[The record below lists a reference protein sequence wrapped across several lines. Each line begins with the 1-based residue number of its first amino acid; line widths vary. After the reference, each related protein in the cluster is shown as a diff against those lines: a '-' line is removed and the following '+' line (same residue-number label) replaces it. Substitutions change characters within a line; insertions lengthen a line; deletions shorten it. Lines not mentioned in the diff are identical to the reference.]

1 MPDERNYHI
10 FYRLLAGLD
19 KEEKNSLHLT
29 VAEDY
34 HYLSQGNCFTCDGMD
49 DEKEFANIRRAMK
62 VITSEYYWHHKRE
75 LNTNDPRIG
84 EREETDG
91 RAWSRWCWFESIC
104 YGRSCAPK
112 PSALSAQVDTQYG
125 LLF

>member
-29 VAEDY
+29 VVEDY

-62 VITSEYYWHHKRE
+62 VITSEYY
-75 LNTNDPRIG
+75 
-84 EREETDG
+84 
-91 RAWSRWCWFESIC
+91 
-104 YGRSCAPK
+104 
-112 PSALSAQVDTQYG
+112 
-125 LLF
+125 

>member
-62 VITSEYYWHHKRE
+62 VIISENYWHHKRE
-75 LNTNDPRIG
+75 LKYKQPTYRRKGRDMEGRG
-84 EREETDG
+84 RVDG
-91 RAWSRWCWFESIC
+91 GLNQFVMGHGALHDLQFCIKRAS
-104 YGRSCAPK
+104 
-112 PSALSAQVDTQYG
+112 
-125 LLF
+125 

>member
-34 HYLSQGNCFTCDGMD
+34 HYLSQGKCFTCDGMD

-75 LNTNDPRIG
+75 LKYKRPTYRRNR
-84 EREETDG
+84 REMEG
-91 RAWSRWCWFESIC
+91 R
-104 YGRSCAPK
+104 GRVGA
-112 PSALSAQVDTQYG
+112 G
-125 LLF
+125 LNQFVMGDVVLQNVQH

>member
-62 VITSEYYWHHKRE
+62 VIISEYSWHHKRE

-84 EREETDG
+84 EREE
-91 RAWSRWCWFESIC
+91 RWTGVVALVLFC
-104 YGRSCAPK
+104 YGRCGVPK
-112 PSALSAQVDTQYG
+112 PSALSAQVNTQYG